1 MVKLKVKV
9 GAKGQVVIPKVI
21 RDKLGIKPDD
31 VLLVDEE
38 GGRIVIEKQN
48 MDDFIEWVK
57 KTRKKVAGEVYRIAL
72 EDELQT
78 RFTGLDWRMSSNE
91 NFSGCQLSDLPEVL

>member
-1 MVKLKVKV
+1 MFYESGHIRQKFYQKYPQIIPMVKLKVKV

-38 GGRIVIEKQN
+38 GGKIVIEKQDI
-48 MDDFIEWVK
+48 DDFIEWVK

-72 EDELQT
+72 EDE
-78 RFTGLDWRMSSNE
+78 FE
-91 NFSGCQLSDLPEVL
+91 

>member
-38 GGRIVIEKQN
+38 GGKIVIEKQDI
-48 MDDFIEWVK
+48 DDFI
-57 KTRKKVAGEVYRIAL
+57 
-72 EDELQT
+72 
-78 RFTGLDWRMSSNE
+78 
-91 NFSGCQLSDLPEVL
+91 